1 MFSGRTEYRAF
12 LALASRLGPDCTS
25 IFRDSKS
32 APNNL
37 GLSYLENYMKNKEKK
52 TTEDKSIQILGSSP
66 AQNSNNIS
74 YYLDK
79 SVKSVNSFFNYFNYK

>member
-1 MFSGRTEYRAF
+1 
-12 LALASRLGPDCTS
+12 
-25 IFRDSKS
+25 
-32 APNNL
+32 
-37 GLSYLENYMKNKEKK
+37 MKNKEKK

-74 YYLDK
+74 YYFDK